1 MECKL
6 VLLSNLSAS
15 DLIKVEPYWNVN
27 NKEAMEL
34 KITNFIKVEPYWNV
48 NFSKRDN
55 DLCVID
61 IKVEPYWNVNIR
73 EVEVFPLYL
82 KN

>member
-1 MECKL
+1 
-6 VLLSNLSAS
+6 
-15 DLIKVEPYWNVN
+15 
-27 NKEAMEL
+27 MEL